1 MGKRINSILEYLESE
16 VLLRQLGEDIQMVSD
31 KQCWSSRET

>member
-31 KQCWSSRET
+31 KQRWTRET